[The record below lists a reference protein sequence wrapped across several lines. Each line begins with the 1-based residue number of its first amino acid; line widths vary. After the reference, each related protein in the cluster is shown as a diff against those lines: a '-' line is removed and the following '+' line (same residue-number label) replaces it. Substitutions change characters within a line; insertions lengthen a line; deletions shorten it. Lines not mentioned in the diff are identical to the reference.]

1 VRYYNE
7 LIQAVKSE
15 NKERVLEICTMLET
29 INKPDAD
36 FLRLNCI
43 AYINN
48 DYIEV
53 LDDES
58 RAGEHYQ
65 RSIKVSDIDPFIL
78 HIIDPCHK
86 SLMALEE
93 KIVKLI
99 FLLY

>member
-1 VRYYNE
+1 VKYYNE
-7 LIQAVKSE
+7 LIKAVKSE
-15 NKERVLEICTMLET
+15 NKERVLEICCMMET
-29 INKPDAD
+29 ISKPHAD

-65 RSIKVSDIDPFIL
+65 RSIKVSDIEPFTDN
-78 HIIDPCHK
+78 IIDPCHK
-86 SLMALEE
+86 SLMALDD
-93 KIVKLI
+93 KITI
-99 FLLY
+99 